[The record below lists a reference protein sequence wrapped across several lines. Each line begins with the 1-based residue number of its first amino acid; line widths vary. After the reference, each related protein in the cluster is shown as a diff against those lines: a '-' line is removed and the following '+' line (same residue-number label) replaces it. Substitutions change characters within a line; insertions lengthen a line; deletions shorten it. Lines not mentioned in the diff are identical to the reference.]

1 MPGFFS
7 NTLAVLRREIYR
19 VARQPMYWLL
29 TVILPIVA
37 FAFFAVL
44 LYKGVARDIPIAV
57 VDQDNST
64 LSRKVTQ
71 MIDATPTAWVA
82 YGVQGMEEAERL
94 MLQGKVMGIVL
105 IPDFFEKNILNNSQ
119 THLESY
125 LTGTNITVNG
135 LLAKDLQTTVTTFTA
150 GIQLQL
156 LMKQG
161 LTEKQAMA
169 QLMPVRFDKHV
180 LFNPHIN
187 YGYYLSPSFMP
198 MMLLIFTIMAT
209 IFVIGTELKNGT
221 AREWYDTAGGSVFA
235 AYAGKILPITVIMFL
250 MSELMLL
257 VIFKVVG
264 VPLNGSLTVITISN
278 LLFILSYQS
287 LGAMIV
293 TVLSNLR
300 LSLSIGGGYSVLAF
314 TFSGLTFPIMAMSKP
329 MQWFCCIFPF
339 TFYTD
344 IMVDQALRR
353 VEQFAPVAFDRRRL
367 LGTGLHVF
375 GPYVPDYGYEQ
386 THAMVLLHLSV
397 HILHRHHGRSGPAR
411 CSGDIL
417 VARHGHHR
425 PVHHSSAAV
434 SAAPAH
440 HLHE

>member
-257 VIFKVVG
+257 VIHHHQQSALHPELP
-264 VPLNGSLTVITISN
+264 VP
-278 LLFILSYQS
+278 
-287 LGAMIV
+287 
-293 TVLSNLR
+293 R
-300 LSLSIGGGYSVLAF
+300 
-314 TFSGLTFPIMAMSKP
+314 
-329 MQWFCCIFPF
+329 C
-339 TFYTD
+339 D
-344 IMVDQALRR
+344 DRHR

>member
-169 QLMPVRFDKHV
+169 QLMPVQSIYQTD
-180 LFNPHIN
+180 
-187 YGYYLSPSFMP
+187 
-198 MMLLIFTIMAT
+198 
-209 IFVIGTELKNGT
+209 
-221 AREWYDTAGGSVFA
+221 
-235 AYAGKILPITVIMFL
+235 
-250 MSELMLL
+250 
-257 VIFKVVG
+257 
-264 VPLNGSLTVITISN
+264 N
-278 LLFILSYQS
+278 LLL
-287 LGAMIV
+287 
-293 TVLSNLR
+293 
-300 LSLSIGGGYSVLAF
+300 
-314 TFSGLTFPIMAMSKP
+314 
-329 MQWFCCIFPF
+329 
-339 TFYTD
+339 
-344 IMVDQALRR
+344 
-353 VEQFAPVAFDRRRL
+353 
-367 LGTGLHVF
+367 
-375 GPYVPDYGYEQ
+375 
-386 THAMVLLHLSV
+386 
-397 HILHRHHGRSGPAR
+397 
-411 CSGDIL
+411 
-417 VARHGHHR
+417 
-425 PVHHSSAAV
+425 AAV
-434 SAAPAH
+434 PHRRPQRIRLDLHGCRRDSRAGARPADLFH
-440 HLHE
+440 ALFAGLRDAGTS

>member
-264 VPLNGSLTVITISN
+264 VPLNGSLTVITISK
-278 LLFILSYQS
+278 S
-287 LGAMIV
+287 
-293 TVLSNLR
+293 
-300 LSLSIGGGYSVLAF
+300 
-314 TFSGLTFPIMAMSKP
+314 
-329 MQWFCCIFPF
+329 
-339 TFYTD
+339 
-344 IMVDQALRR
+344 ALHPELPVPRCDDRHR

>member
-150 GIQLQL
+150 GIQL
-156 LMKQG
+156 
-161 LTEKQAMA
+161 
-169 QLMPVRFDKHV
+169 
-180 LFNPHIN
+180 HIN

-344 IMVDQALRR
+344 IMVDQALR
-353 VEQFAPVAFDRRRL
+353 
-367 LGTGLHVF
+367 G
-375 GPYVPDYGYEQ
+375 
-386 THAMVLLHLSV
+386 
-397 HILHRHHGRSGPAR
+397 
-411 CSGDIL
+411 
-417 VARHGHHR
+417 
-425 PVHHSSAAV
+425 
-434 SAAPAH
+434 APAIYS
-440 HLHE
+440 LPDMGIIALFIILPLLCLPRLRTICTNKKYWGRL

>member
-7 NTLAVLRREIYR
+7 NTLAVLRREIHR

-300 LSLSIGGGYSVLAF
+300 LSLS
-314 TFSGLTFPIMAMSKP
+314 M
-329 MQWFCCIFPF
+329 
-339 TFYTD
+339 
-344 IMVDQALRR
+344 
-353 VEQFAPVAFDRRRL
+353 RRRL
-367 LGTGLHVF
+367 FGAGLHVF

>member
-1 MPGFFS
+1 
-7 NTLAVLRREIYR
+7 
-19 VARQPMYWLL
+19 
-29 TVILPIVA
+29 
-37 FAFFAVL
+37 
-44 LYKGVARDIPIAV
+44 
-57 VDQDNST
+57 
-64 LSRKVTQ
+64 
-71 MIDATPTAWVA
+71 
-82 YGVQGMEEAERL
+82 
-94 MLQGKVMGIVL
+94 
-105 IPDFFEKNILNNSQ
+105 
-119 THLESY
+119 
-125 LTGTNITVNG
+125 
-135 LLAKDLQTTVTTFTA
+135 
-150 GIQLQL
+150 
-156 LMKQG
+156 MKQG

-221 AREWYDTAGGSVFA
+221 AREWYDTAGSSVFA
-235 AYAGKILPITVIMFL
+235 AYAGKILPITAIMFL

-344 IMVDQALRR
+344 VMVDQALR
-353 VEQFAPVAFDRRRL
+353 
-367 LGTGLHVF
+367 G
-375 GPYVPDYGYEQ
+375 
-386 THAMVLLHLSV
+386 
-397 HILHRHHGRSGPAR
+397 
-411 CSGDIL
+411 
-417 VARHGHHR
+417 
-425 PVHHSSAAV
+425 
-434 SAAPAH
+434 APAIYS
-440 HLHE
+440 LPDMGIIALFIILPLLCLPRLRTICTNKKYWGRL